1 MITYRIRL
9 NKTIIYQNVFL
20 TIHWTMAY
28 KDYIDIIAEIS
39 RLYETVCTAT
49 AQAIWDIVTMGEPD
63 KSRRI

>member
-28 KDYIDIIAEIS
+28 KDYIDIIAEII
-39 RLYETVCTAT
+39 RLYKRVYT
-49 AQAIWDIVTMGEPD
+49 GELGHCD
-63 KSRRI
+63 HGRT

>member
-28 KDYIDIIAEIS
+28 KDYIDIIAEIV
-39 RLYETVCTAT
+39 RHIKQY
-49 AQAIWDIVTMGEPD
+49 AQASWAIMTVGEPD
-63 KSRRI
+63 TSRRV

>member
-28 KDYIDIIAEIS
+28 KDYIDIIAEIV
-39 RLYETVCTAT
+39 RHIKQY
-49 AQAIWDIVTMGEPD
+49 AQASSQASRAIMTVGEPD
-63 KSRRI
+63 TSRRV